1 MSLVRENLLSRPRYS
16 PYCGNERCSLSM
28 PRTQFNGKQ
37 FTCACGW
44 ASAFDA
50 TFIAEYKAK
59 WKIK

>member
-1 MSLVRENLLSRPRYS
+1 
-16 PYCGNERCSLSM
+16 M